1 MLALRS
7 ALLLALA
14 ILFVF
19 SGVAGAPFH
28 YDDKALFEDPAI
40 TRAGGWWL
48 CLRAEQT
55 RPLTWLSFWA
65 DYQLWGRNPAPWHI
79 GNLLLHI
86 ANALLFWATF
96 QALLPARAAWFAA
109 FFFALHP
116 VQTEAVAYVFARSTL
131 LAAFFC
137 LLSLRLWIAGRH
149 WPAVG
154 VYALAL
160 MAKEECAAFPMFL
173 GLLHL
178 SVERPKEERLPVG
191 AMLLLALVAVG
202 RVAYVSAVTKGSGA
216 GLESGVPPGAYFLT
230 QGVALWRY
238 LQLVVAPVGFSF
250 EPDLSA
256 TTDWRAYLSWL
267 TLGVAA
273 WLASKRFER
282 AREGFWFLAALA
294 LFAPTSSV
302 FPAMDLAADRRVYLP
317 MIALSALA
325 GLLLRRTD
333 YPRLLVLAG
342 IVLGMLS
349 HARVE
354 VWRTEEGLWEDAMR
368 MAPGKA
374 RPRIQLARLR
384 PPAEAAALLE
394 EAKKIA
400 PDDAGVASELG
411 RVRLEM
417 GDAGEALKE
426 FGRAVALRPDDAF
439 AYNNRG
445 IALEALGI
453 RERAI
458 EDFQKALELDRCLAP
473 ARENLTKLGGT
484 PPENGCDAH
493 P

>member
-28 YDDKALFEDPAI
+28 YDDKALFEDPAV
-40 TRAGGWWL
+40 TRGDGWWL

-65 DYQLWGRNPAPWHI
+65 DYQLWGRNPAPWHVE
-79 GNLLLHI
+79 NLLLHI

-137 LLSLRLWIAGRH
+137 LLALRLWIAGRH

-160 MAKEECAAFPMFL
+160 MAKEECAAFPVFL

-178 SVERPKEERLPVG
+178 SVERPKEERAPIG

-202 RVAYVSAVTKGSGA
+202 RVAYVASVTKGSGA
-216 GLESGVPPGAYFLT
+216 GPESGVAAADYFLT

-238 LQLVVAPVGFSF
+238 LQLVAVPVGFSF
-250 EPDLSA
+250 EPDLSV
-256 TTDWRAYLSWL
+256 TTDWRAYLSWAA
-267 TLGVAA
+267 LGAAA
-273 WLASKRFER
+273 WLASKRFTR

-294 LFAPTSSV
+294 LFAPTSSI
-302 FPAMDLAADRRVYLP
+302 FPAMDLAADRRAYLP

-333 YPRLLVLAG
+333 FPRLLVLAG
-342 IVLGMLS
+342 IVLGMLA

-354 VWRTEEGLWEDAMR
+354 VWRTEEALWEDAMR
-368 MAPGKA
+368 TAPDKA

-400 PDDAGVASELG
+400 PEDAGVASELG
-411 RVRLEM
+411 RVRLEL
-417 GDAGEALKE
+417 GEPGEALKE
-426 FGRAVALRPDDAF
+426 FGRAVALRPGDAF
-439 AYNNRG
+439 AFNNRG
-445 IALEALGI
+445 VALESLGI
-453 RERAI
+453 RDRAL
-458 EDFQKALELDRCLAP
+458 EDFRKALELDPCLGP
-473 ARENLTKLGGT
+473 ARENLRKLGET
-484 PPENGCDAH
+484 PPKDKCHDD